1 MDLSRITP
9 PRMDW
14 DSSNLP
20 ETWEKFHRHVKLIF
34 KGPLKS
40 KEEAEKVAYLLIW
53 VDNKGRDTC
62 QSWSLEGDE
71 AKILKTNY
79 DRFKSHM
86 QPKFLCLLIFDS
98 IMKCK
103 EMIR

>member
-1 MDLSRITP
+1 MDLSGITP

-20 ETWEKFHRHVKLIF
+20 WKKFHRHVELIF
-34 KGPLKS
+34 QGPLKS
-40 KEEAEKVAYLLIW
+40 KEEEKVAYLLIW
-53 VDNKGRDTC
+53 VDNKGRDIC
-62 QSWSLEGDE
+62 QSWSLEGDM
-71 AKILKTNY
+71 AKILKTHTMTDLKVRCNQN
-79 DRFKSHM
+79 SI
-86 QPKFLCLLIFDS
+86 LCLLVFDS